1 MSICSHQYF
10 HSIVRAFLSG
20 ANLLTWSIF
29 LRSWSL
35 RRQLRLQF
43 CQSLAAG
50 VKISH
55 TSKNNHRT
63 YFRWWFVCSP
73 VLLFRKQMLAKMWQ
87 KKNIKIT
94 QEFKDPSFE
103 AHINLGAETQI
114 AVPALR
120 KMDSGGLCWYTSIKI
135 GGKLVL
141 VLVRDCFLEIVGLV
155 VWRRWDPVPQII
167 RNPPLIPVEV
177 DQTTWHL
184 HSLFIPEKKIPL
196 QTADVG
202 AIWLTN
208 RDLQTRHK
216 VTRDKPQTSTYP
228 SPRIRP
234 PNKSSRSGLLAAWH
248 LTNLIGESCIDVL
261 WIKTRG
267 PKKKE
272 GICQSWE

>member
-87 KKNIKIT
+87 KKTSNHPGIQRPKLWSSYKFGGRNSDCRTCIEKNGFRWSLLVHLYQNRRET
-94 QEFKDPSFE
+94 SLSLSQGLFLGNCWTSCMEKVRSCPTDHKKSTTDPRGGWPNNVTFALTFCSREKDSASNCWCRCDL
-103 AHINLGAETQI
+103 AHQ
-114 AVPALR
+114 P
-120 KMDSGGLCWYTSIKI
+120 W
-135 GGKLVL
+135 
-141 VLVRDCFLEIVGLV
+141 
-155 VWRRWDPVPQII
+155 P
-167 RNPPLIPVEV
+167 
-177 DQTTWHL
+177 
-184 HSLFIPEKKIPL
+184 
-196 QTADVG
+196 
-202 AIWLTN
+202 TN
-208 RDLQTRHK
+208 
-216 VTRDKPQTSTYP
+216 ST
-228 SPRIRP
+228 
-234 PNKSSRSGLLAAWH
+234 
-248 LTNLIGESCIDVL
+248 
-261 WIKTRG
+261 
-267 PKKKE
+267 
-272 GICQSWE
+272 